1 MAAKSNNITAVERGG
16 AKSYDGTFIF
26 IVQNI
31 LDTKVA
37 KEPFKQRS
45 MEIPML
51 PNNVSFGWHD
61 GTTCLLSGELIF
73 QHF

>member
-1 MAAKSNNITAVERGG
+1 MAVKSNNITAVERGG
-16 AKSYDGTFIF
+16 AKSNDGTFIF

-37 KEPFKQRS
+37 KEHFKERS

-51 PNNVSFGWHD
+51 PNVSFGWPD